1 MKTRVLLVKEVRNR
15 FSDLFGVPEKRVTA
29 KFVGREREFK
39 RPDPQW
45 KLSCCRLSP
54 DQ

>member
-29 KFVGREREFK
+29 KFVGRERERVQEA
-39 RPDPQW
+39 RPTMETV
-45 KLSCCRLSP
+45 LL
-54 DQ
+54 